1 MPQYEESYLG
11 QLRKAVGK
19 RKLIAISARAIV
31 RDQQGKILFVRRSD
45 NGDWVMPAGSIEL
58 GESILECV
66 KREVK
71 EETGL
76 NVISAIPMAI
86 YSDPRFSFITSYGDP
101 YQMFTVVF
109 LVDQWSGILLSET
122 DETVDAKFFD
132 QENLPSIPDLYSET
146 LSDLKEF
153 KGQLI
158 LK

>member
-11 QLRKAVGK
+11 QLRKDVGK

-31 RDQQGKILFVRRSD
+31 RDQQGNILFVRRSD

-122 DETVDAKFFD
+122 DETVDANFFD

>member
-11 QLRKAVGK
+11 QLRKDVGK

-31 RDQQGKILFVRRSD
+31 RDQHGKVLFVRRSD

-109 LVDQWSGILLSET
+109 LVDQWSGILISET
-122 DETVDAKFFD
+122 DETIDAKFFD
-132 QENLPSIPDLYSET
+132 QENLPNIPELYRET